1 MARIVFLLEE
11 PSMVELL
18 RGALPKVFPDW
29 VENQQWIAVPHNGKS
44 DLEASVPRK
53 LRAWH
58 VPGDRFVIMRDND
71 GGDCRLHKQ
80 RLRDLAA
87 VKSTGDVL
95 VRIVCQELEGWF
107 LGDLDAVAQ
116 AYPIAGRN
124 IIATHRTYPDPDR
137 LTNAANELRKLTEVP
152 GKVGRAKAISAH
164 LNIDANLS
172 HSFQVFISGLRR
184 LAATEP
190 TFTMPTVEG

>member
-11 PSMVELL
+11 ASMVELL
-18 RGALPKVFPDW
+18 RGALPKLFPGW
-29 VENQQWIAVPHNGKS
+29 VENQQWIAIPHNGKS

-71 GGDCRLHKQ
+71 GGDCLLHKQ

-87 VKSTGDVL
+87 VKPAGEVL
-95 VRIVCQELEGWF
+95 VRIVCQELESWF
-107 LGDLDAVAQ
+107 LGDLTAVAR
-116 AYPIAGRN
+116 AYPLAGR
-124 IIATHRTYPDPDR
+124 ILRATPRTYPDPDR
-137 LTNAANELRKLTEVP
+137 MTNAADELRKLTEVP

-164 LNIDANLS
+164 LNVEANLS
-172 HSFQVFISGLRR
+172 HSFQVFVSGLRNI
-184 LAATEP
+184 AAI
-190 TFTMPTVEG
+190 